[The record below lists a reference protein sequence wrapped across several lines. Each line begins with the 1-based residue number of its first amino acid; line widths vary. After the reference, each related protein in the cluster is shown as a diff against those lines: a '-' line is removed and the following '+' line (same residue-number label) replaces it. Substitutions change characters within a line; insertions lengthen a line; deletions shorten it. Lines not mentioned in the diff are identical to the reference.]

1 MNCPQKL
8 QMESPTPFERYWQ
21 QNRQRLL
28 QENPDYRAVVDGYK
42 MRTGADWLLFAM
54 PVVAALLVF
63 DWSPFQRELLNWL
76 LSAFVAIVSFALCVA
91 VKSWLSGARPL
102 SEIEAEV
109 KEQAR
114 SEFEKS
120 SKGA

>member
-1 MNCPQKL
+1 
-8 QMESPTPFERYWQ
+8 
-21 QNRQRLL
+21 
-28 QENPDYRAVVDGYK
+28 

-114 SEFEKS
+114 REFEKS

>member
-1 MNCPQKL
+1 
-8 QMESPTPFERYWQ
+8 MESLTPFERYWQ

-63 DWSPFQRELLNWL
+63 DWSPFQREMLNWL

-114 SEFEKS
+114 REFEKS
-120 SKGA
+120 SEGA